1 MSASDDLCFMSAV
14 AQRRLLDAGEVSAL
28 ELLDAHIDRIER
40 YDGTLNAVVTRCF
53 DEAREA
59 AATNAM
65 RGPLAGLPIAHK
77 DLVPTRGL
85 RTTYGSVLHAD
96 NIPTADALIVARIKA
111 AGAITLGKTNT
122 PEFGAGSQTFNRV
135 FGATRNPYD
144 ISRTCGGS
152 SGGAAVALAARL
164 LPIADGSDTGG
175 SLRNPA
181 AFCNVVGFRP
191 SPGRVPSES
200 GGSGL
205 RDLSTSGPMAR
216 SVDDAALLFSA
227 IAGPH
232 DSVAGV
238 LTEPGE
244 TFQRVHATELA
255 GVRVAVTEDFGGL
268 PVQTE
273 IREAVRGVAA
283 KMEAAGARVVE
294 DCPDL
299 ANASRIFH
307 VLRAVRFRSRF
318 GDLGEEEKAQLK
330 DTIIW
335 NTEAGEALT
344 PRDEDWAIRARSAL
358 VARVASFF
366 RQVDIL
372 LGPTTQVLPFDVET
386 DWVREIEGR
395 QMRSYIEWMQ
405 SCSWITVTCCP
416 ALSLPGGFV
425 SGLPVGVQLIAPM
438 RRDRFL
444 LSVAKAVESITG
456 YGGIAPDVSSLHS
469 HGCAP
474 PPALLRTRHD

>member
-1 MSASDDLCFMSAV
+1 MSAV
-14 AQRRLLDAGEVSAL
+14 AQRQLLEAGEVSAL

-53 DEAREA
+53 DEARETA
-59 AATNAM
+59 AQKAL
-65 RGPLAGLPIAHK
+65 RGPLAGLPVAHK

-96 NIPTADALIVARIKA
+96 NIPAADALIVARIKA

-135 FGATRNPYD
+135 FGATHNPYD

-152 SGGAAVALAARL
+152 SGGAAVALAARF

-200 GGSGL
+200 T
-205 RDLSTSGPMAR
+205 RWNDLSTAGPMAR
-216 SVDDAALLFSA
+216 SVDDAALLFSV

-232 DSVAGV
+232 DRAAGV
-238 LTEPGE
+238 LPEPGE
-244 TFQRVHATELA
+244 TFRRVTPAELR
-255 GVRVAVTEDFGGL
+255 GLRVAVTEDFGGL

-273 IREAVRGVAA
+273 IRQVVRTIAA
-283 KMEAAGARVVE
+283 ELEAAGARVIE
-294 DCPDL
+294 ACPDL
-299 ANASRIFH
+299 ADATRIFH
-307 VLRAVRFRSRF
+307 VLRAARFRARF
-318 GDLGEEEKAQLK
+318 GGLVDEQKAELK

-344 PRDEDWAIRARSAL
+344 HADEDWANLARSAL
-358 VARVASFF
+358 VARVAEFF
-366 RQVDIL
+366 RQADIL
-372 LGPTTQVLPFDVET
+372 LGPTTQVLPFDIET

-395 QMRSYIEWMQ
+395 PMRTYIEWMQ

-416 ALSLPGGFV
+416 ALSLPGGFA
-425 SGLPVGVQLIAPM
+425 SGLPVGVQLVAPM
-438 RRDRFL
+438 RQDRFL
-444 LSVAKAVESITG
+444 LSVAKAVEAVTG
-456 YGGIAPDVSSLHS
+456 YGRIAPDLSFEEE
-469 HGCAP
+469 
-474 PPALLRTRHD
+474 T